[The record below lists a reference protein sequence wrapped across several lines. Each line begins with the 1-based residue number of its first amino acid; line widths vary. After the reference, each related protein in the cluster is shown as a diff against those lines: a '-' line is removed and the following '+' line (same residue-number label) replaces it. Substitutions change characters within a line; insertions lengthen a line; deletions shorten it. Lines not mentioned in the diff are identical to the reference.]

1 MADGDLYTSDK
12 FSRILNQ
19 KCGWAIARCISMAFQ
34 RRKPRLLNP
43 KTDTC
48 EVRLPDGIILNCPPR
63 IRTRIQK
70 LYVHVS
76 FFCGRV
82 RLRATSAFA
91 SSVRRRSSS
100 FIPSSSSS
108 SNVCTYKTLV
118 SSSRGRQLK
127 AIIAHVRRTRGK
139 STLPRGNVLP
149 LTGRHRRRPPP
160 PQNRLPRPTLPP

>member
-1 MADGDLYTSDK
+1 MADGDLYPSDK

-108 SNVCTYKTLV
+108 SNVCAY
-118 SSSRGRQLK
+118 
-127 AIIAHVRRTRGK
+127 VRRTRGK

-160 PQNRLPRPTLPP
+160 PPQNRLPRPTLPP